1 MPLAGKG
8 NVMDNKQKET
18 VIKAI
23 RKASAALDA
32 QEAALL
38 AHDKE
43 ELDRQC
49 AEYGRYCELFG
60 RAMGISEEQFNSLV
74 LDFREHQRTSE

>member
-1 MPLAGKG
+1 M
-8 NVMDNKQKET
+8 NDREKET
-18 VIKAI
+18 IVKAI
-23 RKASAALDA
+23 EKASAALEA

-43 ELDRQC
+43 ELERQC
-49 AEYGRYCELFG
+49 KEYGRYCELFS

-74 LDFREHQRTSE
+74 LDFRESQRKSE